1 MNMDEL
7 RYKDLIDDMVLI
19 NIDELTFDEFEQ
31 LIKNITKL
39 LNKINNASIVRGLA
53 NDETLKN
60 EKFDI
65 QLLIKYI
72 KKQEMK
78 NDRRK
83 KEISKFKE

>member
-7 RYKDLIDDMVLI
+7 RYKYLIDDMALI
-19 NIDELTFDEFEQ
+19 NIDKLTFDEFKQ
-31 LIKNITKL
+31 LINSITKL
-39 LNKINNASIVRGLA
+39 LNKINNSSIVRVLE
-53 NDETLKN
+53 NDETFKN

-78 NDRRK
+78 NDR
-83 KEISKFKE
+83 

>member
-7 RYKDLIDDMVLI
+7 RYKDLIDDMALI
-19 NIDELTFDEFEQ
+19 NIDKLTFDEFKQ
-31 LIKNITKL
+31 LINSITKL
-39 LNKINNASIVRGLA
+39 LNKINNSSIVRVLE
-53 NDETLKN
+53 NDETFKN

-78 NDRRK
+78 NDR
-83 KEISKFKE
+83 

>member
-7 RYKDLIDDMVLI
+7 RYKDLIDDMALI

-31 LIKNITKL
+31 LINNITKL
-39 LNKINNASIVRGLA
+39 LNKINNSSIVRVLG
-53 NDETLKN
+53 NNETFKN

-78 NDRRK
+78 NDR
-83 KEISKFKE
+83 

>member
-7 RYKDLIDDMVLI
+7 RYKDLIDDMALI

-31 LIKNITKL
+31 LINNITKL
-39 LNKINNASIVRGLA
+39 LNKINNSSIVRILG
-53 NDETLKN
+53 NNETFKN
-60 EKFDI
+60 EKLDI

-78 NDRRK
+78 NDR
-83 KEISKFKE
+83 

>member
-31 LIKNITKL
+31 LINNLTKL
-39 LNKINNASIVRGLA
+39 LNKINNSSIVRVLG
-53 NDETLKN
+53 NDETFKN

-65 QLLIKYI
+65 QLLIKHI
-72 KKQEMK
+72 KKTGDEK
-78 NDRRK
+78 
-83 KEISKFKE
+83 

>member
-7 RYKDLIDDMVLI
+7 RYKDLIDDMALI

-31 LIKNITKL
+31 LINNITKL
-39 LNKINNASIVRGLA
+39 LNKINNSSIVRILE
-53 NDETLKN
+53 NNETFKN
-60 EKFDI
+60 EKLDI

-78 NDRRK
+78 NDR
-83 KEISKFKE
+83 

>member
-7 RYKDLIDDMVLI
+7 RYKNLIDDMALI
-19 NIDELTFDEFEQ
+19 NIDKLTFDEFKQ
-31 LIKNITKL
+31 LINSITKL
-39 LNKINNASIVRGLA
+39 LNKINNSSIVRVLE
-53 NDETLKN
+53 NDETFKN

-78 NDRRK
+78 NDR
-83 KEISKFKE
+83 

>member
-7 RYKDLIDDMVLI
+7 RYKDLIDDMALI
-19 NIDELTFDEFEQ
+19 NIDKLTFDEFKQ
-31 LIKNITKL
+31 LINSITKL
-39 LNKINNASIVRGLA
+39 LNKINNSSIVRVLE
-53 NDETLKN
+53 NDETFKN

-78 NDRRK
+78 NDRWK